1 MTDNIPEIEED
12 ESEAEKL
19 KAVAEQIAQ
28 LMGGSAEDYALEQLG
43 NGMFAMVFNDDSA
56 ITPELL
62 QEKLQ
67 AFTVSMEI
75 PEGASYLNVFG
86 ETTSRMLH

>member
-67 AFTVSMEI
+67 AFTVPMEI